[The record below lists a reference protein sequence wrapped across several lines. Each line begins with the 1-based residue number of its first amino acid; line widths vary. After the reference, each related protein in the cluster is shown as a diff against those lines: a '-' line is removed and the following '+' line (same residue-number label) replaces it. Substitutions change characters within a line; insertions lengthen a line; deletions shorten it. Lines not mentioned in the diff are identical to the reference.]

1 MDQGD
6 LSSSLA
12 AGEGEGSAD
21 GHSAAPPR
29 VVGLF
34 GASLQPING
43 MVGSGIFAIPALV
56 YAGVGDFAPWMFV
69 LVGAL
74 FFPIAWCFAQLAR
87 RFDQSG
93 GPQLYVQAAF
103 GPFLGFQAGWMRYA
117 SSAAAGAGN
126 LHVMV
131 SYLAALF
138 PALEGPVARPVT
150 VLAILWTIMLV
161 NYTGMRRA
169 VAALAGVSVLK
180 FVPIALLIGA
190 GFYASPPE
198 FRLALPEFSAAESVV
213 LLVFYTF
220 MGFEGLV
227 MSAGEVKSP
236 RRTIP
241 KVLLASIAGT
251 ALLYMLVQWAYIGVD
266 PAAGTGGGA
275 GEDAMPLASMAQALA
290 GPWAATAIAVA
301 AAMSICANTL
311 EAGMN
316 TSRLSY
322 AMAVNGLLPRALAH
336 VSRRF
341 RTPDGSILLLG
352 MVGSV
357 FALSGAFAVLA
368 VASTVSRIIMYML
381 CAAALPVLRKREVAT
396 GGDRWSLWDFAMPL
410 AAIIACLWIGRQASL
425 EAYGILA
432 LTIAAGGLLYFLAPR
447 RGSGAQ
453 LEVAR
458 PRGLGPGREP

>member
-1 MDQGD
+1 M
-6 LSSSLA
+6 
-12 AGEGEGSAD
+12 
-21 GHSAAPPR
+21 
-29 VVGLF
+29 VGLF

-43 MVGSGIFAIPALV
+43 MVGSGIFAVPALL

-74 FFPIAWCFAQLAR
+74 FYPIAWCFAQLAR

-103 GPFLGFQAGWMRYA
+103 GPFLGFQAGWTRYA
-117 SSAAAGAGN
+117 SSAAAAAGN

-131 SYLAALF
+131 SYVAAMF
-138 PALEGPVARPVT
+138 PGLEGPVARPLT

-161 NYTGMRRA
+161 NYWGMHRA
-169 VAALAGVSVLK
+169 VQALAGISALK
-180 FVPIALLIGA
+180 FLPILALIGA
-190 GFYASPPE
+190 GFYLSPPD

-241 KVLLASIAGT
+241 NVLLASIAGT
-251 ALLYMLVQWAYIGVD
+251 ALLYMLVQWAYIGGD
-266 PAAGTGGGA
+266 PAAVGA
-275 GEDAMPLASMAQALA
+275 DGDAMPLASMAAALS
-290 GPWAATAIAVA
+290 GQWAATTIALA

-311 EAGMN
+311 EGGMN

-322 AMAVNGLLPRALAH
+322 AMAVNGLLPKALAH

-341 RTPDGSILLLG
+341 RTPDASILMLG
-352 MVGSV
+352 VVASI

-368 VASTVSRIIMYML
+368 VASTVSRIVMYLL
-381 CAAALPVLRKREVAT
+381 CAAALPALRRREVASGEGAGWT
-396 GGDRWSLWDFAMPL
+396 LLDFAMPL
-410 AAIIACLWIGRQASL
+410 LAMLACLWVGRQASM
-425 EAYGILA
+425 EAYAILA
-432 LTIAAGGLLYFLAPR
+432 LTIGAGTVLYFIAR
-447 RGSGAQ
+447 RHTRTGASK
-453 LEVAR
+453 
-458 PRGLGPGREP
+458 PS